1 MEGIKKGIVAFSCI
15 LLMVSAVCF
24 WKGFD
29 YKNNYYQSEKYSS
42 INKHVYVG
50 GDAYNYI
57 INSNYFTGFMVLGS
71 SAALGAI
78 MLICISLNLRSKD
91 RLMDGLK
98 AIYDKIEMPKERSLT
113 TDIAMADS
121 EVSTDHEQS
130 V

>member
-1 MEGIKKGIVAFSCI
+1 MAFSCI

-29 YKNNYYQSEKYSS
+29 YKNNYYQSENYSS

-113 TDIAMADS
+113 TDLAMADS

>member
-29 YKNNYYQSEKYSS
+29 YKNNYYQSENYSS

-113 TDIAMADS
+113 TDLAMADS